1 MVKQHMLNEGD
12 LPPKLPVIFSDE
24 IADRIRDIR
33 FYNQF
38 DKEGLSRLF
47 SYQNHGVGSSDHF

>member
-1 MVKQHMLNEGD
+1 MVKQHILNEGD

-47 SYQNHGVGSSDHF
+47 SA